1 MPAAEYDETT
11 RLLFIDG
18 KYDPVRVDEV
28 SGVMFFDVE
37 TALALL
43 GYNADGWHPVGVTE
57 WVIPLAR
64 I

>member
-11 RLLFIDG
+11 SLLFIDG
-18 KYDPVRVDEV
+18 KYNPVRVDEV

-43 GYNADGWHPVGVTE
+43 GYNADGWHKVSVNEWIVT
-57 WVIPLAR
+57 LAR